1 MELRPGQFRGSELI
15 QDTALPS
22 ALMGSERNSDM
33 GMLVNIIVIALVGG
47 YAAHLIIKI
56 VSSMKA
62 GKGNPYGCTGDCSR
76 CGSGCCGSGPKKER
90 RRRPGKTQKI

>member
-1 MELRPGQFRGSELI
+1 
-15 QDTALPS
+15 
-22 ALMGSERNSDM
+22 M

-62 GKGNPYGCTGDCSR
+62 GKGNPYGCSGDCSG
-76 CGSGCCGSGPKKER
+76 CSGSCSCHGSAAKKEEHR
-90 RRRPGKTQKI
+90 RQEGRP